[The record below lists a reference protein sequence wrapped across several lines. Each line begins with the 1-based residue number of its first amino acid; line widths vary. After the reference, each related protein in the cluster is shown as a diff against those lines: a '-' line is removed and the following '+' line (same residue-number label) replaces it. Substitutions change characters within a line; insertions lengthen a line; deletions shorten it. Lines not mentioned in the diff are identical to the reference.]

1 MSGKRILAGIFAV
14 LVLVK
19 LTALLVNPGKWLTLG
34 NLLLAQSS
42 LLTGVYV
49 VLLII
54 TGYYIFSS
62 LGLVDIALVMFFTSL
77 LTGLTLM
84 PYTAQM
90 LKLGDEMTASGFDK
104 AWLAMVIWGAIA
116 VAVLIKAFSKR

>member
-1 MSGKRILAGIFAV
+1 MTGKRILAGIFAA

-54 TGYYIFSS
+54 SGYYIFSS
-62 LGLVDIALVMFFTSL
+62 LRLIDIGLVMFFTAL

-84 PYTAQM
+84 PYAAQM
-90 LKLGDEMTASGFDK
+90 LKLGDEMAASGFNK
-104 AWLAMVIWGAIA
+104 AWLAMVIWVAIA